1 MKMIVRASFIAAL
14 AVSACCFTGC
24 EKKSAAEQAKDDA
37 ASMAADAQKAAG
49 NAAKDAQKAASGA
62 MDSLKKALK

>member
-37 ASMAADAQKAAG
+37 ASMAADAQKAA
-49 NAAKDAQKAASGA
+49 SGA